1 MSVAARMEKI
11 ARLNPLLEIL
21 RSSPERVNKIFIQ
34 QERGPRRIGDII
46 REAKARGIPY
56 SFVPAR
62 QLDKLSPHH
71 QGVVAD
77 LSPKAYASLEDL
89 LTASSRPFLV
99 LLDEVEDPQ
108 NLGAI
113 VRSAEA
119 AGADGLIIPERRSAG
134 LTETVD
140 TVSAGA
146 LGYLRVARV
155 KNLAR
160 AMEDLKRRGIWL
172 VGAEGT
178 AEEPWHA
185 FDYTVPVGIVLG
197 SEGRGLRPV
206 VRKAC
211 DKVLAIPM
219 AGRVNSLN
227 VAAAAAVFL
236 FEVVRQRGPSVGGRP

>member
-11 ARLNPLLEIL
+11 VRLNPLLEIL

-34 QERGPRRIGDII
+34 QERGPRRIAEVI
-46 REAKARGIPY
+46 REAKARGIPC

-62 QLDKLSPHH
+62 QLDKLAPHH
-71 QGVVAD
+71 QGAVAEVA
-77 LSPKAYASLEDL
+77 PKAYASLEDIL
-89 LTASSRPFLV
+89 AGSEKPFLV

-119 AGADGLIIPERRSAG
+119 AGADGLILPERRSAG
-134 LTETVD
+134 LTETVA

-146 LGYLRVARV
+146 LGPLRVARV

-160 AMEDLKRRGIWL
+160 TMEDLKRRGIWL
-172 VGAEGT
+172 VGAEGS
-178 AEEPWHA
+178 AGEPWHA

-227 VAAAAAVFL
+227 VSAAAAVFL
-236 FEVVRQRGPSVGGRP
+236 FEVVRQRRGADYGK